1 MDKAE
6 NGYELTIEEAFDK
19 IEEAIEQLEDEN
31 ISLDDSFRVYQE
43 GMKILKRCSEQIDK
57 VEKKVLLI
65 NEKGEFDEF

>member
-1 MDKAE
+1 MEKKDS
-6 NGYELTIEEAFDK
+6 GYELTIEEAFDK
-19 IEEAIEQLEDEN
+19 IEEAIGQLEDEN